1 VPIVAFLEWAGQ
13 YDTGGLEMRS
23 RGRHEAWLTA
33 LPCTV
38 VRLVGDR
45 SPEEQRALIEA
56 RF

>member
-13 YDTGGLEMRS
+13 YDTGGLKMRS
-23 RGRHEAWLTA
+23 RGLHEVWLTA